1 MDKLTFYRQLITQ
14 LLTDHANLINR
25 LSNSGLET
33 HTIFDETRDRYMLF
47 RTGWS
52 GKEHGHTA
60 VVYIRLHGG
69 KIWIEEDGTED
80 GVATSLLQAGVPRED
95 IVLGFRPPEM
105 RPYTEFAVA

>member
-1 MDKLTFYRQLITQ
+1 MDKVTSYRQLVMK
-14 LLTDHANLINR
+14 LLSDHANLINR
-25 LSNSGLET
+25 LSKSGLET
-33 HTIFDETRDRYMLF
+33 HMIFDEKRDRYMLF

-60 VVYIRLHGG
+60 VLYVRIQEG

-80 GVATSLLQAGVPRED
+80 GLAATLLATGVPRED
-95 IVLGFRPPEM
+95 IVLGFRHPEM